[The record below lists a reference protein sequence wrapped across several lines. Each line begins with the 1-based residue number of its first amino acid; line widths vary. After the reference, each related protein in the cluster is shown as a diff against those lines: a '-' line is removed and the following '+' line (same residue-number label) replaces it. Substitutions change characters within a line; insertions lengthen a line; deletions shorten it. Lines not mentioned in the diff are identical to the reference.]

1 MKKYITYLLVTAL
14 VGSAFVSCTERFQE
28 GEMRVS
34 THKVHFSASE
44 VETRTGLSIDGTTVT
59 PDWNKTALESIH
71 LFEIDAND
79 AVAYGETIAI
89 TPSEDK
95 ATAHFEADFPTD
107 MSIIVDPSDPEEDSG
122 AKGASNGATKG
133 TRVSPYRYAAI
144 IAQKPDKNNFTFVV
158 PSEQHPDAE
167 TLKDPDADFLIGYSR
182 KAYDTEHFF
191 DEPVVDLYFDRVAA
205 LGRLAISNFAEGE
218 KVQSVTINAQSGLTG
233 SASYADIDFE
243 NGSVSFVREEGPGAI
258 TLVYDGG
265 MDIPADGPFYAYFVA
280 IPGSATLTSVE
291 VVTNQYHYTKTIE
304 GGKELTFSEK
314 AFKSMNLDL
323 STAEK
328 EEAAPSVPI
337 YRKVTSTTDLVAGSQ
352 YLLVFEG
359 DPNNSKEQNRDPK
372 VFRPTLASNGNTFNK
387 QTTDAL
393 AVEIV
398 DGTITSDAYEACH
411 FTLEDGYYLKADAV
425 GMYIYPTGS
434 SSGSGTLSAESSA
447 TNNLTISFND
457 GIAQIKAQSGT
468 NYLVWSTSSYYFSSN
483 ANVEGD
489 YSTGICLYVLDD
501 GRQSQTLSF
510 SPAANAEY
518 DLHTSNWTVALPTLN
533 GAHTS
538 VTYALSEDSN
548 PSVATVDADGT
559 VHPLSRGTVT
569 IVATAEGN
577 AQYRA
582 ASATYTLKVVDSSI
596 TINTYYKVTST
607 SDLETGAQYLLV
619 YEGGSKVFKPILESS
634 SSTTFSK
641 STDNALSA
649 EISGGTISSNEFEN
663 CHLTLE
669 SGYYLKA
676 DAAGKYLYPDVASSR
691 GVLSAESTA
700 SHSLNITIGN
710 NGIASIITKTGT
722 YYLVWS
728 TSSDYFSSN
737 TDIEGSYSTGICLYK
752 LDDGRLPQTLS
763 FSPTEVNYDMAGS
776 DALVKPTLSNAI
788 GTVTYSSSDEAIA
801 TVDPSSGDVTVKK
814 KGTVEITA
822 SAAGNSQY
830 KPGSASYT
838 LIITNSS
845 ITIPTWYKAEE
856 IEAGETY
863 LVVSNGYVLENNGGS
878 AAAIAVE
885 VSDGVIVFDAP
896 ASAIFTAAAS
906 SGKFTLQNNGQY
918 MQRGGSSGSYVPTFS
933 SSQGSYYQWTYDSA
947 GEFVT
952 ATGNS
957 TYYVYYSANNS
968 KWSMGT
974 SGGDSHKASLYT
986 TTPPRQAQTLSFSTT
1001 SVNYD
1006 IAGGAAFTAP
1016 TLSGAQTDVTYSSSN
1031 SAVATVNATTG
1042 AIEIVGTGTTIIT
1055 ANAKGTDAF
1064 KPATASYTL
1073 RITDSSAPVTTK
1085 RYVLASSIEAGKNY
1099 IIVSGGYALKN
1110 NAGSVA
1116 SESVAPADGV
1126 IEFEPGTDDALVW
1139 TAATETGFTANGH
1152 FSLSNGGYRLNRKS
1166 SSGSF
1171 SLTFVATGTAMDKY
1185 GVWDLQTYNGNT
1197 YLFHDSS
1204 DTMRC
1209 WLYYDSSW
1217 KISYRSNNTDPSS
1230 TEKPTQLYVEEYP

>member
-1 MKKYITYLLVTAL
+1 MKKYITYLLATAL

-28 GEMRVS
+28 GEIRVS

-44 VETRTGLSIDGTTVT
+44 VETRTGLSIDSTTVT

-89 TPSEDK
+89 TTSEDK

-144 IAQKPDKNNFTFVV
+144 IAQKPDKNNLTFVV

-218 KVQSVTINAQSGLTG
+218 KVQSVTINAQNGLTG

-243 NGSVSFVREEGPGAI
+243 NGSVSFVREEGPGI
-258 TLVYDGG
+258 LTLVYDGG

-291 VVTNQYHYTKTIE
+291 VVTDQYRYTKTIE

-323 STAEK
+323 STATREEVAPSGLTWYK
-328 EEAAPSVPI
+328 ASVLEDGIDYLIVSAGQALKNNDGATAAVSVTDNEGVITLEAADPTIVWTAAAKT
-337 YRKVTSTTDLVAGSQ
+337 YTTGDNGEGGVVAG
-352 YLLVFEG
+352 
-359 DPNNSKEQNRDPK
+359 
-372 VFRPTLASNGNTFNK
+372 
-387 QTTDAL
+387 
-393 AVEIV
+393 
-398 DGTITSDAYEACH
+398 H
-411 FTLEDGYYLKADAV
+411 FTLTNDGKYLLRDSQKITLADDIPSAKPKYGVWDYDGTYLKHESSESMTFYCYYDGGWATGYTQNGAA
-425 GMYIYPTGS
+425 PGS
-434 SSGSGTLSAESSA
+434 SIKTV
-447 TNNLTISFND
+447 
-457 GIAQIKAQSGT
+457 QIYTSRAPQE
-468 NYLVWSTSSYYFSSN
+468 LVFT
-483 ANVEGD
+483 
-489 YSTGICLYVLDD
+489 
-501 GRQSQTLSF
+501 
-510 SPAANAEY
+510 PAASAEY
-518 DLHTSNWTVALPTLN
+518 DLATNEWTVAVPTLS
-533 GAHTS
+533 GVQTS
-538 VTYALSEDSN
+538 VTYALAEDSN

-569 IVATAEGN
+569 IVATAAGN
-577 AQYRA
+577 DQYQA
-582 ASATYTLKVVDSSI
+582 ASATYTLRVVDSSVS
-596 TINTYYKVTST
+596 TNTYYKVTST
-607 SDLETGAQYLLV
+607 SDLSIGDKYLLV
-619 YEGGSKVFKPILESS
+619 YEGGKKVFNPILDGNVFKKDGSNALDAEI
-634 SSTTFSK
+634 
-641 STDNALSA
+641 TDN
-649 EISGGTISSNEFEN
+649 TIVSDSFEES
-663 CHLTLE
+663 HLTLE
-669 SGYYLKA
+669 SGYFLKV
-676 DAAGKYLYPDVASSR
+676 DKYGDYLYPNVASSR

-700 SHSLNITIGN
+700 SNALNITIGN

-752 LDDGRLPQTLS
+752 LDDGRLPQTPS
-763 FSPTEVNYDMAGS
+763 FSPAEVNYDKAGS

-788 GTVTYSSSDEAIA
+788 GTVTYSSSNESIA
-801 TVDPSSGDVTVKK
+801 TVDPSSGDVMVNKI
-814 KGTVEITA
+814 GTVEIIA

-838 LIITNSS
+838 LVITDSS

-863 LVVSNGYVLENNGGS
+863 LIVSNGYVLENNGGS
-878 AAAIAVE
+878 AAAISVE
-885 VSDGVIVFDAP
+885 ASDGAIVFDAP

-957 TYYVYYSANNS
+957 TYYVYYSAGNN
-968 KWSMGT
+968 KWSMNT
-974 SGGDSHKASLYT
+974 SGGDSHKALLYT
-986 TTPPRQAQTLSFSTT
+986 TTPPRQAQTLSFSAT

-1016 TLSGAQTDVTYSSSN
+1016 TLTGAQTDVTYSSSN
-1031 SAVATVNATTG
+1031 SAVATVDATTG
-1042 AIEIVGTGTTIIT
+1042 AVDIVGTGMTVIT
-1055 ANAKGTDAF
+1055 ANAKGTSAF
-1064 KPATASYTL
+1064 KPATASYSL
-1073 RITDSSAPVTTK
+1073 RVTDSSAPVSTK

-1110 NAGSVA
+1110 NDGSVA

-1166 SSGSF
+1166 GSSF
-1171 SLTFVATGTAMDKY
+1171 SLTFVATGEAMDKY
-1185 GVWDLQTYNGNT
+1185 GVWDLQTYNSNT

-1204 DTMRC
+1204 STMRC
-1209 WLYYDSSW
+1209 WLYYDSGW
-1217 KISYRSNNTDPSS
+1217 KISYRQSNTDPSS
-1230 TEKPTQLYVEEYP
+1230 TEKPTQLYVEENP

>member
-1 MKKYITYLLVTAL
+1 MKKYITYLLATAL
-14 VGSAFVSCTERFQE
+14 VGSAFVSCTERLQE
-28 GEMRVS
+28 GEMRIS
-34 THKVHFSASE
+34 THKVHFSASDA
-44 VETRTGLSIDGTTVT
+44 ETRTGLSIDGTTVT

-89 TPSEDK
+89 TTSEDK

-107 MSIIVDPSDPEEDSG
+107 MSIIVDPSGTKGDSG
-122 AKGASNGATKG
+122 SKGATKG
-133 TRVSPYRYAAI
+133 TRVSPYKYATI

-158 PSEQHPDAE
+158 PGEQHPDAE

-218 KVQSVTINAQSGLTG
+218 KVQSVTINAQNGLTG

-291 VVTNQYHYTKTIE
+291 VVTDHYRYTKTID

-323 STAEK
+323 STATREEVAPSGLTWYK
-328 EEAAPSVPI
+328 ASMFEDGIDYLIVSAGQALKNNDGATAGVSVTDNEGVITLEAADPTIVWTAAAHTEMTGSGSSDV
-337 YRKVTSTTDLVAGSQ
+337 VAGH
-352 YLLVFEG
+352 F
-359 DPNNSKEQNRDPK
+359 
-372 VFRPTLASNGNTFNK
+372 
-387 QTTDAL
+387 
-393 AVEIV
+393 
-398 DGTITSDAYEACH
+398 TITNEGCYLQRNSEDILLATTIPSDKPKYVVWDY
-411 FTLEDGYYLKADAV
+411 DGSYLKHE
-425 GMYIYPTGS
+425 
-434 SSGSGTLSAESSA
+434 SSGTMTFYCYYDGGWTTGYTQNGAAPASSVK
-447 TNNLTISFND
+447 TV
-457 GIAQIKAQSGT
+457 QI
-468 NYLVWSTSSYYFSSN
+468 YTSRAPQELAF
-483 ANVEGD
+483 
-489 YSTGICLYVLDD
+489 T
-501 GRQSQTLSF
+501 
-510 SPAANAEY
+510 PAASAEY
-518 DLHTSNWTVALPTLN
+518 DLATSEWTVAVPTLS
-533 GAHTS
+533 GAQTP
-538 VTYALSEDSN
+538 VTYALFEDSN
-548 PSVATVDADGT
+548 PAVATVDTDGT

-569 IVATAEGN
+569 IVATAAGN
-577 AQYRA
+577 DQYQA
-582 ASATYTLKVVDSSI
+582 ASATYTLRVVDSSV
-596 TINTYYKVTST
+596 TTNTYYKVTST
-607 SDLETGAQYLLV
+607 SDLSIGDKYLLV
-619 YEGGSKVFKPILESS
+619 YEGGKKVFNPILDGDVFKKDGANALDAEI
-634 SSTTFSK
+634 
-641 STDNALSA
+641 TDN
-649 EISGGTISSNEFEN
+649 TIVSDSFEES
-663 CHLTLE
+663 HLTLE
-669 SGYYLKA
+669 SGYFLKV
-676 DAAGKYLYPDVASSR
+676 DKYGDYLYPSAASNR
-691 GVLSAESTA
+691 GTLSAESTA
-700 SHSLNITIGN
+700 SNALNITIGN

-728 TSSDYFSSN
+728 TSSEYFSSN
-737 TDIEGSYSTGICLYK
+737 TDVEGSYSTGICLYK
-752 LDDGRLPQTLS
+752 LDDGRLPQMLS

-788 GTVTYSSSDEAIA
+788 GTVTYSSSNESIA
-801 TVDPSSGDVTVKK
+801 TVDSSSGDVTVKK
-814 KGTVEITA
+814 FGMVEIIA

-838 LIITNSS
+838 LVITNSS

-863 LVVSNGYVLENNGGS
+863 LIVSNGYVLENNGGS
-878 AAAIAVE
+878 AAATAVE
-885 VSDGVIVFDAP
+885 ISDGVIVFDAP
-896 ASAIFTAAAS
+896 ASAIFTATAS

-933 SSQGSYYQWTYDSA
+933 SSQGSYYQWSYDSD

-952 ATGNS
+952 STGNS
-957 TYYVYYSANNS
+957 TYYVYYNASNS
-968 KWSMGT
+968 KWSMST

-986 TTPPRQAQTLSFSTT
+986 TTPPRQAQTLSFSET

-1006 IAGGAAFTAP
+1006 IAGSTVFTAP
-1016 TLSGAQTDVTYSSSN
+1016 TLTGAQTDVTYSSSN
-1031 SAVATVNATTG
+1031 SAVATIDNTTG
-1042 AIEIVGTGTTIIT
+1042 AVDIVGTGTTIIT

-1073 RITDSSAPVTTK
+1073 RVTDSSAPVTTK

-1110 NAGSVA
+1110 NDGSVA

-1171 SLTFVATGTAMDKY
+1171 SLTFVATGEAMDKY
-1185 GVWDLQTYNGNT
+1185 GVWDLQTYNGDT

-1204 DTMRC
+1204 NTMRC
-1209 WLYYDSSW
+1209 WLYYNSGW
-1217 KISYRSNNTDPSS
+1217 KISYRSSNTDPSS
-1230 TEKPTQLYVEEYP
+1230 TEKPTQLYVEEDS